1 MKSIMKKDGIKLSRK
16 CLENDLWCLQEAIRL
31 NLSET
36 TIRKLADIAKIQKM
50 MFDRAMQ
57 RHQR

>member
-1 MKSIMKKDGIKLSRK
+1 MKKDGIKLSKK
-16 CLENDLWCLQEAIRL
+16 CLENDLWCLQKAMWL

-36 TIRKLADIAKIQKM
+36 TIRKLADIAQIQKM

>member
-1 MKSIMKKDGIKLSRK
+1 MKKDGIKLSRK
-16 CLENDLWCLQEAIRL
+16 CLGNDLWCLQEAIRL

-36 TIRKLADIAKIQKM
+36 TIRKLADVAQIQKM
-50 MFDRAMQ
+50 MFNRAMQ

>member
-1 MKSIMKKDGIKLSRK
+1 MKKDGIKLSRK

-36 TIRKLADIAKIQKM
+36 TIRKLADITQIQKM
-50 MFDRAMQ
+50 MFNRAMQ
-57 RHQR
+57 RYQR